1 MTLDINRDNLTIMGV
16 PFKSPSTFQSVWY
29 VVSSSMIE
37 GWQPTPED
45 ILELRSFAED
55 IGV

>member
-1 MTLDINRDNLTIMGV
+1 MTLDINKESLTIMGI
-16 PFKSPSTFQSVWY
+16 PFKSVSTFQSVWH

-37 GWQPTPED
+37 GWQPSPED
-45 ILELRSFAED
+45 ILELHSFAEE